1 MEKIKLIFGIGNPLK
16 EYQFSYHNLGM
27 LFLDFLKEKLAKE
40 KKWKKSKHF
49 DYLKLND
56 LILAKSKV
64 MMNNSG
70 TALKEILKKFKL
82 KSNEVL
88 VVQDDSD
95 IYFNN
100 FKIVFFRSSA
110 GHKGIESIFKNINS
124 KKIWRLRIGA
134 RPISLKG
141 KPHQKAETFILKK
154 ISQEEIKKL
163 PSNFEKIFLTLKNN
177 NLNLKEY

>member
-40 KKWKKSKHF
+40 KKWKKSKYF

-110 GHKGIESIFKNINS
+110 GHKGIESIFKNLNS

-163 PSNFEKIFLTLKNN
+163 PSIFEKIFLTLKNN
-177 NLNLKEY
+177 NLN